1 MPDPFES
8 LKCQVNAPSYFLGKE
23 DLQTLPFTK
32 VCLGLL
38 RKGAKS
44 DFKKSS
50 LRLARMGMVGFFPF
64 FAQKKKK
71 KKDVYSQVRH
81 QASKQSRDEQLTLS
95 IITGSQRDKE
105 RREPAVFIPF
115 L

>member
-50 LRLARMGMVGFFPF
+50 LRLARMGMVGFSPF

-71 KKDVYSQVRH
+71 KGCILPGKTS
-81 QASKQSRDEQLTLS
+81 SKQTK
-95 IITGSQRDKE
+95 QR
-105 RREPAVFIPF
+105 
-115 L
+115 